1 MPAYVIVEVNV
12 HDPEKYEEYKKLSLP
27 AVKKYGGKYLARG
40 GKAEKLEG
48 TTDPSRVVVME
59 FDSIDKA
66 KEWWSSE
73 EYTKA
78 KKYRYEASESR
89 MIVVEGLDVPL

>member
-1 MPAYVIVEVNV
+1 
-12 HDPEKYEEYKKLSLP
+12 
-27 AVKKYGGKYLARG
+27 
-40 GKAEKLEG
+40 
-48 TTDPSRVVVME
+48 ME